1 MMKVALESTV
11 ITHGLPYPQNVE
23 TAFSMENIVRE
34 NGGVPATIGVLAG
47 KIKIGMT
54 ADEIKR
60 MAKEENVFKAGV
72 RELPI
77 MLAQKRWASTTVS
90 ATARLAFLN
99 KIHVFATGGI
109 GGVHPGPWDVSMDLM
124 ELSRTPIVVVSAGP
138 KAILDLPGTYE
149 ILETIGV
156 TVVGYQVDEMPAF
169 YSRSS
174 GIGLPRAND
183 PAEIADMLMQ
193 TRKLGLTNAILVF
206 NPIPAQDELSNAEV
220 EGWKTLSN
228 QDLAAAGV
236 SGKQVTPFLLA
247 RMAHHSAGRTVRSNR
262 SLLENNVLLATQ
274 IGHEIEKMTSRKIR
288 SI

>member
-1 MMKVALESTV
+1 MKVALESTV

-23 TAFSMENIVRE
+23 TALSMENIVRE

-54 ADEIKR
+54 ADEIER

-77 MLAQKRWASTTVS
+77 MLAQKCWASTTVS
-90 ATARLAFLN
+90 ATARLAYLN

-193 TRKLGLTNAILVF
+193 SRKLGLTNAILVF
-206 NPIPAQDELSNAEV
+206 NPIPAQDELSNEEV
-220 EGWKTLSN
+220 ERWKNLSN

-247 RMAHHSAGRTVRSNR
+247 RMAHHSEGRTVKSNR

-274 IGHEIEKMTSRKIR
+274 IGHEIEKLTSRKIR

>member
-23 TAFSMENIVRE
+23 TALSMENIVRE
-34 NGGVPATIGVLAG
+34 NSGVPVTIGVLAG

-54 ADEIKR
+54 ADEIER

-72 RELPI
+72 RELSI

-90 ATARLAFLN
+90 ATARLAYLN

-183 PAEIADMLMQ
+183 PAEIAEMLMQ
-193 TRKLGLTNAILVF
+193 SRKLGLTNAILVF
-206 NPIPAQDELSNAEV
+206 NPIPAQYEISNEEV
-220 EGWKTLSN
+220 ERWKNLSN
-228 QDLAAAGV
+228 QDLADAGV

-247 RMAHHSAGRTVRSNR
+247 RMAHHSEGRTVKSNR

>member
-1 MMKVALESTV
+1 MKVALESTV

-23 TAFSMENIVRE
+23 TALSMENIVRE

-54 ADEIKR
+54 ADEIER

-77 MLAQKRWASTTVS
+77 MVAQKRWASTTVS
-90 ATARLAFLN
+90 ATARLAYLN

-183 PAEIADMLMQ
+183 PAEIADMWMQ
-193 TRKLGLTNAILVF
+193 VRKLGLTNAVLVF
-206 NPIPAQDELSNAEV
+206 NPIPAQDELSNEEV
-220 EGWKTLSN
+220 EGWKNLSN
-228 QDLAAAGV
+228 QDLAKAGV

-247 RMAHHSAGRTVRSNR
+247 RMAHHSAGRTVKSNR
-262 SLLENNVLLATQ
+262 SLLENNVLLATR

-288 SI
+288 SV

>member
-23 TAFSMENIVRE
+23 TALSMENIVRE
-34 NGGVPATIGVLAG
+34 NSGVPVTIGVLAG

-54 ADEIKR
+54 ADEIER

-72 RELPI
+72 RELSI

-90 ATARLAFLN
+90 ATARLAYLN

-183 PAEIADMLMQ
+183 PAEIAEMLMQ
-193 TRKLGLTNAILVF
+193 SRKLGLTNAILVF
-206 NPIPAQDELSNAEV
+206 NPIPAQYEISNEEV
-220 EGWKTLSN
+220 EAWKNLSN
-228 QDLAAAGV
+228 QDLADAGV

-247 RMAHHSAGRTVRSNR
+247 RMAHHSEGRTVKSNR

>member
-1 MMKVALESTV
+1 MKVALESTV

-90 ATARLAFLN
+90 ATARLAYLN

-183 PAEIADMLMQ
+183 PTEIADMLMQ
-193 TRKLGLTNAILVF
+193 SRKLGLTNAILVF

-220 EGWKTLSN
+220 ERWKTLSN
-228 QDLAAAGV
+228 QDLAATGV

>member
-90 ATARLAFLN
+90 ATARLAYLN

-183 PAEIADMLMQ
+183 PTEIADMLMQ
-193 TRKLGLTNAILVF
+193 SRKLGLTNAILVF

-220 EGWKTLSN
+220 ERWKTLSN
-228 QDLAAAGV
+228 QDLAATGV

>member
-1 MMKVALESTV
+1 MKVALESTV

-23 TAFSMENIVRE
+23 TALSMENIVRE
-34 NGGVPATIGVLAG
+34 NGGIPATIGVLAG

-54 ADEIKR
+54 KAEIER
-60 MAKEENVFKAGV
+60 MANEEDVFKAGV

-90 ATARLAFLN
+90 ATARLAYLN

-206 NPIPAQDELSNAEV
+206 NPIPAQDELSNEEV
-220 EGWKTLSN
+220 EGWKNLSN
-228 QDLAAAGV
+228 QDLAEAGV

-247 RMAHHSAGRTVRSNR
+247 RMAHHSAGRTIRSNR
-262 SLLENNVLLATQ
+262 SLLENNVVLATQ

>member
-1 MMKVALESTV
+1 
-11 ITHGLPYPQNVE
+11 
-23 TAFSMENIVRE
+23 
-34 NGGVPATIGVLAG
+34 
-47 KIKIGMT
+47 
-54 ADEIKR
+54 
-60 MAKEENVFKAGV
+60 
-72 RELPI
+72 
-77 MLAQKRWASTTVS
+77 
-90 ATARLAFLN
+90 
-99 KIHVFATGGI
+99 
-109 GGVHPGPWDVSMDLM
+109 MDLF

-183 PAEIADMLMQ
+183 PAEIANILIQ
-193 TRKLGLTNAILVF
+193 SRKLGLTNAILVF
-206 NPIPAQDELSNAEV
+206 NPIPAQDELSNEEV
-220 EGWKTLSN
+220 EAWKTLSN

-274 IGHEIEKMTSRKIR
+274 IGLEIEKITGSGRIR

>member
-183 PAEIADMLMQ
+183 PTEIADMLMQ
-193 TRKLGLTNAILVF
+193 SRKLGLTNAILVF

-220 EGWKTLSN
+220 ERLKTLSN
-228 QDLAAAGV
+228 QDLAATGV

>member
-1 MMKVALESTV
+1 MKVALESTV

-23 TAFSMENIVRE
+23 TALSMENIVRE
-34 NGGVPATIGVLAG
+34 NSGVPVTIGVLAG

-54 ADEIKR
+54 ADEIER

-90 ATARLAFLN
+90 ATARLAYLN

-183 PAEIADMLMQ
+183 PAEIAEMLMQ
-193 TRKLGLTNAILVF
+193 SRKLGLTNAILVF
-206 NPIPAQDELSNAEV
+206 NPIPAQYEISNEEV
-220 EGWKTLSN
+220 EAWKNLSN
-228 QDLAAAGV
+228 QDLADAGV

-247 RMAHHSAGRTVRSNR
+247 RMAHHSEGRTVKSNR

-274 IGHEIEKMTSRKIR
+274 IGHEIEKITSRKIR

>member
-1 MMKVALESTV
+1 MKVALESTV

-54 ADEIKR
+54 ADEIER
-60 MAKEENVFKAGV
+60 MAQEENVFKAGV

-90 ATARLAFLN
+90 ATARLAYLN

-109 GGVHPGPWDVSMDLM
+109 GGVHPGPWDVSMDLF

-183 PAEIADMLMQ
+183 PAEIAEMLMQ
-193 TRKLGLTNAILVF
+193 SRKLGLTNAILVF
-206 NPIPAQDELSNAEV
+206 NPIPAQYEISNEEV
-220 EGWKTLSN
+220 EAWKNLSN
-228 QDLAAAGV
+228 QDLADAGV

-247 RMAHHSAGRTVRSNR
+247 RMAHHSEGRTVKSNR

>member
-1 MMKVALESTV
+1 MKVALESTV

-23 TAFSMENIVRE
+23 TALSMENIVRE

-54 ADEIKR
+54 ADEIER

-90 ATARLAFLN
+90 ATARLAYLN

-206 NPIPAQDELSNAEV
+206 NPIPTQDELSNEEV
-220 EGWKTLSN
+220 EGWKNLSN
-228 QDLAAAGV
+228 QDLAKAGV

-247 RMAHHSAGRTVRSNR
+247 RMAHHSEGRTVKSNR
-262 SLLENNVLLATQ
+262 SLLENNVLLATR

>member
-23 TAFSMENIVRE
+23 TALSMENIVRE

-54 ADEIKR
+54 ADEIER

-90 ATARLAFLN
+90 ATARLAYLN

-124 ELSRTPIVVVSAGP
+124 ELTRTPIVVVSAGP

-183 PAEIADMLMQ
+183 PAEIADMWMQ
-193 TRKLGLTNAILVF
+193 ARKLGLTNAVLVF
-206 NPIPAQDELSNAEV
+206 NPIPTQDELSNEEV
-220 EGWKTLSN
+220 EGWKNLSN
-228 QDLAAAGV
+228 QDLAKAGV

-247 RMAHHSAGRTVRSNR
+247 RMAHHSEGRTVKSNR
-262 SLLENNVLLATQ
+262 SLLENNVLLATR

>member
-1 MMKVALESTV
+1 
-11 ITHGLPYPQNVE
+11 
-23 TAFSMENIVRE
+23 
-34 NGGVPATIGVLAG
+34 
-47 KIKIGMT
+47 
-54 ADEIKR
+54 
-60 MAKEENVFKAGV
+60 
-72 RELPI
+72 
-77 MLAQKRWASTTVS
+77 
-90 ATARLAFLN
+90 
-99 KIHVFATGGI
+99 
-109 GGVHPGPWDVSMDLM
+109 MDLM

>member
-1 MMKVALESTV
+1 MKVALESTV

-23 TAFSMENIVRE
+23 TALSMENIVRE
-34 NGGVPATIGVLAG
+34 NGGVPVTIGVLAG

-54 ADEIKR
+54 ADEIER

-90 ATARLAFLN
+90 ATARLAYLN

-183 PAEIADMLMQ
+183 PAEIAEMLMQ
-193 TRKLGLTNAILVF
+193 SRKLGLTNAILVF
-206 NPIPAQDELSNAEV
+206 NPIPAQYEISNEEV
-220 EGWKTLSN
+220 EAWKNLSN
-228 QDLAAAGV
+228 QDLADAGV

-247 RMAHHSAGRTVRSNR
+247 RMAHHSEGRTVKSNR

>member
-1 MMKVALESTV
+1 
-11 ITHGLPYPQNVE
+11 
-23 TAFSMENIVRE
+23 
-34 NGGVPATIGVLAG
+34 
-47 KIKIGMT
+47 
-54 ADEIKR
+54 
-60 MAKEENVFKAGV
+60 V

-90 ATARLAFLN
+90 ATARLAYLN

-193 TRKLGLTNAILVF
+193 SRKLGLTNAILVF
-206 NPIPAQDELSNAEV
+206 NPIPAQDELSNEEV
-220 EGWKTLSN
+220 ERWKNLSN

-247 RMAHHSAGRTVRSNR
+247 RMAHHSEGRTVKSNR

-274 IGHEIEKMTSRKIR
+274 IGHEIEKLTSRKIR

>member
-1 MMKVALESTV
+1 MKVALESTV

-23 TAFSMENIVRE
+23 TAFSMEKIVRD
-34 NGGVPATIGVLAG
+34 NGGVPATIGVLDG

-54 ADEIKR
+54 AKEIER
-60 MAKEENVFKAGV
+60 LAQEEDVFKAGV

-77 MLAQKRWASTTVS
+77 MLAQKRCASTTVS
-90 ATARLAFLN
+90 ATSRLAYLN

-109 GGVHPGPWDVSMDLM
+109 GGVHPGPWDVSMDLF

-156 TVVGYQVDEMPAF
+156 TVVGYQVDEMSAF
-169 YSRSS
+169 YTRSS

-183 PAEIADMLMQ
+183 PAEIADMWMQ

-206 NPIPAQDELSNAEV
+206 NPIPVQDELSNEEV
-220 EGWKTLSN
+220 EVWKAFSN
-228 QDLAAAGV
+228 QDLAEAGV
-236 SGKQVTPFLLA
+236 SGTEVTPFLLS
-247 RMAHHSAGRTVRSNR
+247 RMAHHSAGRTVKSNR

-274 IGHEIEKMTSRKIR
+274 IGLEIEKITGSGRNR

>member
-34 NGGVPATIGVLAG
+34 NGGVPATIAVLAG

-54 ADEIKR
+54 ADEIER

-77 MLAQKRWASTTVS
+77 MLVQKRWASTTVS
-90 ATARLAFLN
+90 ATARLAYLN

-109 GGVHPGPWDVSMDLM
+109 GGVHPGPWDVSMDLF

-193 TRKLGLTNAILVF
+193 TRKLGLSNAILVF
-206 NPIPAQDELSNAEV
+206 NPIPAQDELSNEEV
-220 EGWKTLSN
+220 EGWKNLSN
-228 QDLAAAGV
+228 QDLAETGV
-236 SGKQVTPFLLA
+236 SGKQVTPFLLS
-247 RMAHHSAGRTVRSNR
+247 RMAYHSAGRTIKSNR

-274 IGHEIEKMTSRKIR
+274 IGHEIEKITSRKIR

>member
-23 TAFSMENIVRE
+23 TALSMENIVRE
-34 NGGVPATIGVLAG
+34 NGGVPVTIGVLAG

-54 ADEIKR
+54 ADEIER

-90 ATARLAFLN
+90 ATARLAYLN

-183 PAEIADMLMQ
+183 PAEIAEMLMQ
-193 TRKLGLTNAILVF
+193 SRKLGLTNAILVF
-206 NPIPAQDELSNAEV
+206 NPIPAQDELSNEEV

-236 SGKQVTPFLLA
+236 SGKQVTPYLLA
-247 RMAHHSAGRTVRSNR
+247 RMAHHSEGRTVKSNR

>member
-1 MMKVALESTV
+1 MKVALESTV

-23 TAFSMENIVRE
+23 TALSMENIVRE
-34 NGGVPATIGVLAG
+34 YGGVPATIGVLAG
-47 KIKIGMT
+47 KIKSGMT
-54 ADEIKR
+54 ADEIEN

-90 ATARLAFLN
+90 ATARLAYLN

-109 GGVHPGPWDVSMDLM
+109 GGVHPGPWDVSMDLF

-174 GIGLPRAND
+174 GIGLPRANN

-206 NPIPAQDELSNAEV
+206 NPIPEQDELSNEAV
-220 EGWKTLSN
+220 EGWKNLSN
-228 QDLAAAGV
+228 QDLAAAGI
-236 SGKQVTPFLLA
+236 SGKQVTPFLLS
-247 RMAHHSAGRTVRSNR
+247 RMAHHSAGRTIQSNR

-274 IGHEIEKMTSRKIR
+274 IGHEIEKLTSRKIH

>member
-1 MMKVALESTV
+1 MKVALESTV

-23 TAFSMENIVRE
+23 TALSMENIVRE
-34 NGGVPATIGVLAG
+34 NSGVPVTIGVLAG

-54 ADEIKR
+54 ADEIER

-77 MLAQKRWASTTVS
+77 MLAQKCWASTTVS
-90 ATARLAFLN
+90 ATARLAYLN

-156 TVVGYQVDEMPAF
+156 TVVGYQVDEMPMGKRIGIMIMVMAEGSMKLPAMS
-169 YSRSS
+169 SR
-174 GIGLPRAND
+174 
-183 PAEIADMLMQ
+183 ML
-193 TRKLGLTNAILVF
+193 TTIRK
-206 NPIPAQDELSNAEV
+206 PQ
-220 EGWKTLSN
+220 
-228 QDLAAAGV
+228 
-236 SGKQVTPFLLA
+236 
-247 RMAHHSAGRTVRSNR
+247 AGRPHPTMVS
-262 SLLENNVLLATQ
+262 E
-274 IGHEIEKMTSRKIR
+274 IGRASCRERV
-288 SI
+288 

>member
-1 MMKVALESTV
+1 MKVALESTV

-23 TAFSMENIVRE
+23 TALSMENIVRE

-47 KIKIGMT
+47 KITIGMT
-54 ADEIKR
+54 ADEIER

-90 ATARLAFLN
+90 ATARLAYLN

-183 PAEIADMLMQ
+183 PAEIADMWMQ
-193 TRKLGLTNAILVF
+193 ARKLGLTNAVLVF
-206 NPIPAQDELSNAEV
+206 NPIPTQDELSNEEV
-220 EGWKTLSN
+220 EGWKNLSN
-228 QDLAAAGV
+228 QDLAKAGV

-247 RMAHHSAGRTVRSNR
+247 RMAHHSEGRTVKSNR
-262 SLLENNVLLATQ
+262 SLLENNVLLATR
-274 IGHEIEKMTSRKIR
+274 IGHEIEKMTSQKIR